1 MGNSAAIKHDP
12 TLGSLLVQSSQK
24 SYYPGDTVT
33 GCVYLRLLKPIH
45 AKNVELQ
52 VQGREKVFFRYREGK
67 GQTYAETKHVIFNK
81 KETIHVFSEPV
92 VRDGDYQ
99 IPF

>member
-1 MGNSAAIKHDP
+1 
-12 TLGSLLVQSSQK
+12 LGSLLVHATQK

-52 VQGREKVFFRYREGK
+52 VQGREKVFLRFRQGK
-67 GQTYAETKHVIFNK
+67 GHGSTTTKHVIFNK
-81 KETIHVFSEPV
+81 KETIHVFSEGPV
-92 VRDGDYQ
+92 LRNGDYQ

>member
-1 MGNSAAIKHDP
+1 MGNSAIKHDP
-12 TLGSLLVQSSQK
+12 TLGSLFVQSSKK

-52 VQGREKVFFRYREGK
+52 VQGREKVFFRFRQGK
-67 GQTYAETKHVIFNK
+67 GHGSTSTKHVIFNK